1 MRWLLFAYPRGWRA
15 RYGDELL
22 AMLESTDMGPRTV
35 LDVLGS
41 GVMVR
46 LDTVALALEGK
57 TMNRKILIGLG
68 MVLLLI
74 GTATT
79 VWATSEL
86 EDGLIEIPGH
96 WWSTLVTLPAIAGL
110 GLLGAALW
118 LRPRA

>member
-1 MRWLLFAYPRGWRA
+1 MRWLLFAYPRWWRA
-15 RYGDELL
+15 KYGDELI
-22 AMLESTDMGPRTV
+22 AMLESTDIGSRIV
-35 LDVLGS
+35 LDVFVS

-46 LDTVALALEGK
+46 VDTAALAMERK
-57 TMNRKILIGLG
+57 TMNRRILIGLG

-86 EDGLIEIPGH
+86 ENGLTEIPGH
-96 WWSTLVTLPAIAGL
+96 WWSTLAVLPAVAGL
-110 GLLGAALW
+110 GLLGTGLW